1 MAKSISSTIKK
12 LKVTYHIVAFTFKFC
27 EQRSHLHVE
36 HIICEMKSVY
46 IMKFKTPTYITVH
59 GRSHTCGNGIIIFN
73 EVLALISVENILHGL
88 WTHINEKLH
97 VNYRF
102 EKG

>member
-1 MAKSISSTIKK
+1 MGKSISCTFKK
-12 LKVTYHIVAFTFKFC
+12 LQVTDHIIPRTFKFC

-46 IMKFKTPTYITVH
+46 IMKFKTPTYITVY
-59 GRSHTCGNGIIIFN
+59 GRSYTCGNGIIIFN

-88 WTHINEKLH
+88 
-97 VNYRF
+97 
-102 EKG
+102 